1 MHGSLA
7 GYNPSPHRCMPST
20 FQPWACRDRT
30 IRKVVARFFLIPF
43 LVLLSACATHP
54 GKVGFVRSASDYAEP
69 VLRTPEGELRGM
81 RGAGVRA
88 FLGVPYAVP
97 PVGELRW
104 RAPRPVQPWAGTR
117 DATRIGEDCTQAL
130 GPKSILGGGGGVVF
144 GSEDCLYLNIYG
156 PAVEPERL
164 RPVIVYL
171 PGGAFTVGA
180 GANYD
185 PSRLAVEQ
193 DRVVVTV
200 NYRLGALG
208 WLAHPEFA
216 ADGEGVGG
224 NWGLMDQ
231 QAALRWVHQRIAAFG
246 GDSRDV
252 TLIGESAGAWSACHL
267 MTSPASEGLFQR
279 VILQS
284 GTCVEPG
291 SLWSADEAAGGGET
305 FAASVGCEGP
315 NAVACLRAAPA
326 GRIARAASTRS
337 GLNGPGSW
345 GPIYGDA
352 TVPLAPPLAFVQGR
366 FTKVPVIVGSNRDE
380 GRLFAVKVRDTERYR
395 AQTLWMY
402 GDDGPGVLDRYPIG
416 PEGPGATMARSFTDQ
431 KFACPADAL
440 RRVLARYVPV
450 WGYEFADPDAPFALS
465 ALLNAPYDLGAY
477 HASEATYVFGT
488 KWIFADPA
496 RFTPEQRA
504 LSDRMMRLWAGFG
517 HDADFEAGWPR
528 AADSGLIRVFQPTG
542 DVMDDGFAARSRCDF
557 WATTRFGPVAPR

>member
-1 MHGSLA
+1 MRLWLLLL
-7 GYNPSPHRCMPST
+7 
-20 FQPWACRDRT
+20 F
-30 IRKVVARFFLIPF
+30 
-43 LVLLSACATHP
+43 VLLSGCATHP

-69 VLRTPEGELRGM
+69 VVRTPDGELRGM
-81 RGAGVRA
+81 QGAGLRA
-88 FLGVPYAVP
+88 FLGVPYAAP
-97 PVGELRW
+97 PVGDLRW
-104 RAPRPVQPWAGTR
+104 RAPRPVEAWSGTR
-117 DATRIGEDCTQAL
+117 DATRIGTDCTQAL

-171 PGGAFTVGA
+171 PGGAFTVVA
-180 GANYD
+180 AANYD

-216 ADGEGVGG
+216 QDGEGVGG

-246 GDSRDV
+246 GDPGDV

-267 MTSPASEGLFQR
+267 MTSPRSAGLFQR

-291 SLWSADEAAGGGET
+291 SLWSAEEAASGGEA

-315 NAVACLRAAPA
+315 TVVACLRAAPA

-345 GPIYGDA
+345 GPVYGDA
-352 TVPLAPPLAFVQGR
+352 TVPVAPPLAFARGD
-366 FTKVPVIVGSNRDE
+366 FIKVPVIVGSNRDE
-380 GRLFAVKVRDTERYR
+380 GRLFAVKVRDADRYR

-402 GDDGPGVLDRYPIG
+402 GEDGPAVLDRYPIG
-416 PEGPGATMARSFTDQ
+416 PDGPGVTMARSFTDQ

-440 RRVLARYVPV
+440 RRVLARHVPV

-477 HASEATYVFGT
+477 HASEGTYVFGT
-488 KWIFADPA
+488 RWIFADPA

-504 LSDRMMRLWAGFG
+504 LSDRMMPLWAWFG
-517 HDADFEAGWPR
+517 HAPAFELEWPR
-528 AADSGLIRVFQPTG
+528 VSDSGSIRVFQPTG
-542 DVMDDGFAARSRCDF
+542 DVMDNSVGARSQCDL
-557 WATTRFGPVAPR
+557 WASTRFGPVASR

>member
-1 MHGSLA
+1 MRVITLA
-7 GYNPSPHRCMPST
+7 AMICAS
-20 FQPWACRDRT
+20 A
-30 IRKVVARFFLIPF
+30 
-43 LVLLSACATHP
+43 LSACATHP
-54 GKVGFVRSASDYAEP
+54 GKVGFFRSAGDYAEP
-69 VLRTPEGELRGM
+69 LVQTPEGQLRGM
-81 RGAGVRA
+81 QGAGLRA
-88 FLGVPYAVP
+88 FLGVPYAAP

-104 RAPRPVQPWAGTR
+104 RAPRPVQSWDGTR
-117 DATRIGEDCTQAL
+117 DATRIGADCTQAL

-156 PAVEPERL
+156 PAAEPERP

-193 DRVVVTV
+193 DRLVVTV

-208 WLAHPEFA
+208 WLAHPDFA
-216 ADGEGVGG
+216 GDGEGLGG

-231 QAALRWVHQRIAAFG
+231 QAALRWVHDRIAAFG
-246 GDSRDV
+246 GDPGDV

-267 MTSPASEGLFQR
+267 MTSPASEGLFHR

-291 SLWSADEAAGGGET
+291 SLWSAEEAASGGEA

-315 NAVACLRAAPA
+315 DVIGCLRAAPA
-326 GRIARAASTRS
+326 RRIARAASTRS

-345 GPIYGDA
+345 GPVYGDA

-366 FTKVPVIVGSNRDE
+366 FTRVPVIVGSNRDE
-380 GRLFAVKVRDTERYR
+380 GRLFAVKVRDAERYE

-402 GDDGPGVLDRYPIG
+402 GEDGPGVLARYPIG

-440 RRVLARYVPV
+440 RRVLARHVPV
-450 WGYEFADPDAPFALS
+450 RGYEFADPDAPFALS
-465 ALLNAPYDLGAY
+465 VLLNAPYDLGAY

-488 KWIFADPA
+488 KWIFANPA
-496 RFTPEQRA
+496 RFAPEQRA

-517 HDADFEAGWPR
+517 HEEVSDADWPHTTYR
-528 AADSGLIRVFQPTG
+528 GPIRVFQPEG
-542 DVMDDGFAARSRCDF
+542 DMVDHGFAARSQCDF
-557 WATTRFGPVAPR
+557 WATTRFAPVAPG

>member
-1 MHGSLA
+1 
-7 GYNPSPHRCMPST
+7 
-20 FQPWACRDRT
+20 
-30 IRKVVARFFLIPF
+30 
-43 LVLLSACATHP
+43 
-54 GKVGFVRSASDYAEP
+54 
-69 VLRTPEGELRGM
+69 
-81 RGAGVRA
+81 
-88 FLGVPYAVP
+88 
-97 PVGELRW
+97 
-104 RAPRPVQPWAGTR
+104 
-117 DATRIGEDCTQAL
+117 
-130 GPKSILGGGGGVVF
+130 
-144 GSEDCLYLNIYG
+144 
-156 PAVEPERL
+156 
-164 RPVIVYL
+164 
-171 PGGAFTVGA
+171 
-180 GANYD
+180 
-185 PSRLAVEQ
+185 
-193 DRVVVTV
+193 
-200 NYRLGALG
+200 
-208 WLAHPEFA
+208 
-216 ADGEGVGG
+216 
-224 NWGLMDQ
+224 MDQ

-246 GDSRDV
+246 GDPGDV

-440 RRVLARYVPV
+440 RRVLARHVPV
-450 WGYEFADPDAPFALS
+450 WGYEFADRGCA
-465 ALLNAPYDLGAY
+465 
-477 HASEATYVFGT
+477 V
-488 KWIFADPA
+488 
-496 RFTPEQRA
+496 RFVSLAERA
-504 LSDRMMRLWAGFG
+504 L
-517 HDADFEAGWPR
+517 
-528 AADSGLIRVFQPTG
+528 
-542 DVMDDGFAARSRCDF
+542 
-557 WATTRFGPVAPR
+557 

>member
-1 MHGSLA
+1 MRL
-7 GYNPSPHRCMPST
+7 
-20 FQPWACRDRT
+20 FLL
-30 IRKVVARFFLIPF
+30 IFF
-43 LVLLSACATHP
+43 VLLSACATHP

-81 RGAGVRA
+81 QGAGLRA
-88 FLGVPYAVP
+88 FLGVPYAAP
-97 PVGELRW
+97 PVGDLRW

-117 DATRIGEDCTQAL
+117 DATRIGADCTQAL

-156 PAVEPERL
+156 PAVQPERV

-193 DRVVVTV
+193 DRVVITV

-216 ADGEGVGG
+216 HDGEGVGG

-246 GDSRDV
+246 GDPGDV
-252 TLIGESAGAWSACHL
+252 TLVGESAGAWSACHL
-267 MTSPASEGLFQR
+267 MTAPGSEGLFQR

-291 SLWSADEAAGGGET
+291 SLWSADEAAQGGEA
-305 FAASVGCEGP
+305 FAASVGCNEGP
-315 NAVACLRAAPA
+315 DVLACLRAAPA

-345 GPIYGDA
+345 GPVYDDA
-352 TVPLAPPLAFVQGR
+352 TVPVAPPLAFARGD
-366 FTKVPVIVGSNRDE
+366 FIKVPVIVGSNRDE
-380 GRLFAVKVRDTERYR
+380 GRLFAVKVRDAERYR

-402 GDDGPGVLDRYPIG
+402 GGDGPVVLASYPIG

-440 RRVLARYVPV
+440 RQVLARHVQV

-496 RFTPEQRA
+496 QFTPEQRA

-517 HDADFEAGWPR
+517 HDPAFESDWPR
-528 AADSGLIRVFQPTG
+528 VSDSGSIRVFQPTG
-542 DVMDDGFAARSRCDF
+542 DVMDNSVEARSQCDL
-557 WATTRFGPVAPR
+557 WATTRFAPVASR

>member
-1 MHGSLA
+1 MRLSILA
-7 GYNPSPHRCMPST
+7 
-20 FQPWACRDRT
+20 A
-30 IRKVVARFFLIPF
+30 LIALCF
-43 LVLLSACATHP
+43 LSACATHP
-54 GKVGFVRSASDYAEP
+54 GKVSFVRSAADYAGP
-69 VLRTPEGELRGM
+69 VVRTADGDVRGM
-81 RGAGVRA
+81 QGAGLRV
-88 FLGVPYAVP
+88 FLGVPYAAP
-97 PVGELRW
+97 PVGDLRW
-104 RAPRPVQPWAGTR
+104 RAPRPVQPWTGMR
-117 DATRIGEDCTQAL
+117 DATRIGADCTQAL

-144 GSEDCLYLNIYG
+144 GSEDCLYLNIYA
-156 PAVEPERL
+156 PAEEPESERA

-171 PGGAFTVGA
+171 PGGAFTVGS

-185 PSRLAVEQ
+185 PSRLAMEQ

-208 WLAHPEFA
+208 WLAHPDFA
-216 ADGEGVGG
+216 EDGEGVGG

-231 QAALRWVHQRIAAFG
+231 QAALRWVQGRIAAFG
-246 GDSRDV
+246 GDPGDV

-267 MTSPASEGLFQR
+267 MTSPASEGLYQR

-284 GTCVEPG
+284 GTCIEPG
-291 SLWSADEAAGGGET
+291 SLWLADEAVSGGEA
-305 FAASVGCEGP
+305 FAASVGCEG
-315 NAVACLRAAPA
+315 ADVRACLRAAPA

-345 GPIYGDA
+345 GPVYGDT
-352 TVPLAPPLAFVQGR
+352 TVPLAPPLAFVQGA
-366 FTKVPVIVGSNRDE
+366 FTQVPVIVGSNRDE
-380 GRLFAVKVRDTERYR
+380 GRLFAVKVRDAERYR
-395 AQTLWMY
+395 NQTLWMY
-402 GDDGPGVLDRYPIG
+402 GDDGPGVLERYPIG

-450 WGYEFADPDAPFALS
+450 RGYEFADPDAPFALS

-517 HDADFEAGWPR
+517 HDEGPDAEWPR
-528 AADSGLIRVFQPTG
+528 ATDGGPIRVFDPAG
-542 DVMDDGFAARSRCDF
+542 DTIDNGFAARSQCDF
-557 WATTRFGPVAPR
+557 WATTRFAPVAPR